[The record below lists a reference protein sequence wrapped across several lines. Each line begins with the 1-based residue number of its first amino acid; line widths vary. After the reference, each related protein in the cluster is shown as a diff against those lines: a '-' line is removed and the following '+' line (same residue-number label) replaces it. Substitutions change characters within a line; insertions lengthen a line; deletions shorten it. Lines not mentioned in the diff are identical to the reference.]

1 MLSVPD
7 TLSQMHDETF
17 LVIRGTA
24 TFTSRDSKIT
34 AHAGDYVVVPTCS
47 PHTFGNESDEELVL
61 YNTFTPAFYID
72 YFRLMAKM
80 ASQTED
86 GKLTPELAKQAMERY
101 ATLQTG
107 VTKEY

>member
-1 MLSVPD
+1 
-7 TLSQMHDETF
+7 MHDETF

-34 AHAGDYVVVPTCS
+34 ANVGDYVVVPTCS

-61 YNTFTPAFYID
+61 YSTFTPAFYID

-80 ASQTED
+80 AAQTED

-107 VTKEY
+107 VTKEF

>member
-1 MLSVPD
+1 
-7 TLSQMHDETF
+7 MHDETF
-17 LVIRGTA
+17 LVVKGTA

-34 AHAGDYVVVPTCS
+34 ANTGDYVVVPICS
-47 PHTFGNESDEELVL
+47 PHTFGNDTDEELVL

-80 ASQTED
+80 ASQTAD
-86 GKLTPELAKQAMERY
+86 GKLTPELAKEAMERY

-107 VTKEY
+107 STKEY